1 MKITMNLAV
10 LLENRKKVFMN
21 NDDKQSN
28 SFVESDED
36 ANDSEGSAW

>member
-10 LLENRKKVFMN
+10 LLENRKKALMN
-21 NDDKQSN
+21 DEKQNN